1 MNTLRY
7 FDFGAARPVL
17 LLIARIAVVLI
28 FIIFGFPKI
37 MGLTV
42 RSNISPRWARQ
53 CRCWQRLGGSGSAR
67 RDINRAWLFDRPL
80 AVLFIFYTLGT
91 AVIGHHYWDMTGDA
105 VGPNMINFWKNV
117 SIAGAFLLLAITG
130 PGAILLK
137 WHFGKMPDAA

>member
-28 FIIFGFPKI
+28 FIIFGFPKM
-37 MGLTV
+37 MGFDGTV
-42 RSNISPRWARQ
+42 QYMAS
-53 CRCWQRLGGSGSAR
+53 LGA
-67 RDINRAWLFDRPL
+67 PMPM
-80 AVLFIFYTLGT
+80 LFIFYTLGT

-130 PGAILLK
+130 PGAISL
-137 WHFGKMPDAA
+137 DRR